1 MYKLFIDDIRP
12 RPSNDWIVARSSKEA
27 IEIIQSKGLPDSISF
42 DHDLGGDD
50 KATSVIR
57 EITEM
62 LLDNEIVMNP
72 SFRFLVHSDNPTG
85 KDNIILDM
93 KNIYYHFCGV
103 VYPVPDHKL
112 WVKNGQ
118 QTI

>member
-1 MYKLFIDDIRP
+1 MYKLFIDDLRQV
-12 RPSNDWIVARSSKEA
+12 PSDDWVVARSSKEA
-27 IEIIQSKGLPDSISF
+27 IEIIKSKGLPDSISF

-50 KATSVIR
+50 KATVVIR
-57 EITEM
+57 KITEM
-62 LLDNEIVMNP
+62 LLDNDLIMKP

-103 VYPVPDHKL
+103 LYPVSDHKL

-118 QTI
+118 QNI